1 MPCPPDGNHHL
12 LSTPT
17 HIYTHIHANHAPPAH
32 PISANS
38 HKTLIRTRSTHV
50 ANRTNQHMQHPTQP
64 TDPSNNTT
72 AFALGQSCITLRI
85 AFMRPCRR
93 DGRLGPG
100 SATVYLFLSFSLS
113 FLVFLDHEQAF
124 TFFFFFFFFVCR
136 AGPDCSVRCFICRR
150 ERERESVCVCVG
162 LDRLGS
168 TCLRK
173 RRSWGVGGGGFGD

>member
-1 MPCPPDGNHHL
+1 
-12 LSTPT
+12 
-17 HIYTHIHANHAPPAH
+17 
-32 PISANS
+32 
-38 HKTLIRTRSTHV
+38 
-50 ANRTNQHMQHPTQP
+50 
-64 TDPSNNTT
+64 
-72 AFALGQSCITLRI
+72 
-85 AFMRPCRR
+85 MRPCRR

-173 RRSWGVGGGGFGD
+173 RRSWGVGGGGVWRLTDSGPCGSNLFLVVCSVEENGWRHFLCCDA